1 MTLQSQIK
9 QTTYGPLLT
18 TAGRKEKNMIGVSLR
33 FSDRY
38 RPGLRAG
45 LLAFSVALAGCAVG
59 PDHHLPVVQ
68 VGDHYK
74 EAEGW
79 KQATPSDAAPRPD
92 WWRAFNDPQL
102 DRLMAEML
110 QDNLDIAQAEAR
122 QRQAQALVRSAGAGF
137 FPTVA
142 TSASATRAGGGTGG
156 GGGGLGGSGGGGV
169 GNQYSLSGNVSW
181 EVDLWGRVRR
191 TVEAGQ
197 AGAQASAADVANT
210 RLSMQSTLA
219 QTYFQLRAFDAE
231 KDLFQQTVAAYE
243 RSLEM
248 TQNRY
253 DAGVAAQADVATAR
267 TQLENARTQMLALER
282 QRAQLEHA
290 LAVLLGRAPSQFGLE
305 VGSLAGLVP
314 IVPAAGLPSQLL
326 ERRPDI
332 AAAERRTAQAN
343 ARIGVAQSAWFPDL
357 TLSAQT
363 GYRGSQWA
371 EWLSAPFHFW
381 SLGPAL
387 ALTIFDGGARQAQL
401 DEARAAYD
409 EQVAAYRLTVLS
421 ALQEVEDFLVQLRVL
436 EQEQET
442 QGRALAAAR
451 ESLQLTQN
459 QYDAGLIDYLSVVQV
474 ETTALNAERA
484 ALSLR
489 LSRLIASVQLMT
501 ALGGGWQVD
510 DLEPDHVEAV
520 SGS

>member
-1 MTLQSQIK
+1 MDGIGLNLQNKSVQ
-9 QTTYGPLLT
+9 
-18 TAGRKEKNMIGVSLR
+18 RLR
-33 FSDRY
+33 MAVVAVC
-38 RPGLRAG
+38 L
-45 LLAFSVALAGCAVG
+45 ALAGCAVG
-59 PDHHLPVVQ
+59 PDYQLPVVQ
-68 VGDHYK
+68 AGDHYK
-74 EAEGW
+74 EVEGW
-79 KQATPSDAAPRPD
+79 KQARPSDDAPRPD
-92 WWRAFNDPQL
+92 WWRDFQDPQL
-102 DRLMAEML
+102 DRLMTQML
-110 QDNLDIAQAEAR
+110 EANLSIVQAQAR

-137 FPTVA
+137 FPTLG
-142 TSASATRAGGGTGG
+142 TSASATRSG
-156 GGGGLGGSGGGGV
+156 GGSGSAGSGQGASGGGA

-191 TVEAGQ
+191 TVEAGE
-197 AGAQASAADVANT
+197 AGAQASAADLANT

-231 KDLFQQTVAAYE
+231 KELYQQTVAAYE
-243 RSLEM
+243 RSLQM

-253 DAGVAAQADVATAR
+253 VAGVAAQADVASAR

-290 LAVLLGRAPSQFGLE
+290 LAVLLGRAPSQFDLQA
-305 VGSLAGLVP
+305 GSLSAVVP
-314 IVPAAGLPSQLL
+314 GIPAGLPSQLL

-343 ARIGVAQSAWFPDL
+343 ARIGVAQAAWFPDL
-357 TLSAQT
+357 TLSAQA

-387 ALTIFDGGARQAQL
+387 ALTLFDGGARRAQL
-401 DEARAAYD
+401 EEARAVYD
-409 EQVAAYRLTVLS
+409 EQVATYRLTVLG
-421 ALQEVEDFLVQLRVL
+421 ALQEVEDYLVQLRVL

-442 QGRALAAAR
+442 QGRALASAR

-474 ETTALNAERA
+474 EATALSAERS
-484 ALSLR
+484 ALALR
-489 LSRLIASVQLMT
+489 LSRLLASVQLMT
-501 ALGGGWQVD
+501 ALGGGWQGQQLD
-510 DLEPDHVEAV
+510 TSEA
-520 SGS
+520 SAAS

>member
-1 MTLQSQIK
+1 M
-9 QTTYGPLLT
+9 
-18 TAGRKEKNMIGVSLR
+18 AGKPPVSARMKERKMKGIGLS
-33 FSDRY
+33 FPDRY
-38 RPGLRAG
+38 RPGLRAATLAV
-45 LLAFSVALAGCAVG
+45 LLALTGCAVG
-59 PDHHLPVVQ
+59 PDYRLPVVQ

-79 KQATPSDAAPRPD
+79 TQARPSDEAPRPD
-92 WWRAFNDPQL
+92 WWRSFEDPRL
-102 DRLMAEML
+102 DGLMREML
-110 QDNLDIAQAEAR
+110 AANLTIAQAEAR
-122 QRQAQALVRSAGAGF
+122 NRQAQALVRSAGAGF
-137 FPTVA
+137 FPTVGS
-142 TSASATRAGGGTGG
+142 SASATRSGGGSGNAGTGS
-156 GGGGLGGSGGGGV
+156 GSGGGT

-191 TVEAGQ
+191 TVEASE
-197 AGAQASAADVANT
+197 AGAQAGAADVAAT

-231 KDLFQQTVAAYE
+231 KELYRQTVAAYE

-253 DAGVAAQADVATAR
+253 AAGVAAQADVASAR
-267 TQLENARTQMLALER
+267 TQLENARAQMLALDR

-305 VGSLAGLVP
+305 AGPLLAGVVP
-314 IVPAAGLPSQLL
+314 EPPAGLPSQLL

-343 ARIGVAQSAWFPDL
+343 ARIGVAQAAWFPDL
-357 TLSAQT
+357 TLSAQA

-387 ALTIFDGGARQAQL
+387 AFTIFDGGARQGQL
-401 DEARAAYD
+401 EEARAVYD
-409 EQVAAYRLTVLS
+409 EQVSAYRLTVLS
-421 ALQEVEDFLVQLRVL
+421 ALQEVEDYLVQLRVL
-436 EQEQET
+436 AQEQET
-442 QGRALAAAR
+442 QGRALASAR
-451 ESLQLTQN
+451 ESLQLTRN
-459 QYDAGLIDYLSVVQV
+459 QYDAGMIDYLSVVQV
-474 ETTALNAERA
+474 EATALSAERS

-501 ALGGGWQVD
+501 ALGGGWQVSE
-510 DLEPDHVEAV
+510 LERPEADTV
-520 SGS
+520 QSQ

>member
-1 MTLQSQIK
+1 MN
-9 QTTYGPLLT
+9 G
-18 TAGRKEKNMIGVSLR
+18 IGLSLR
-33 FSDRY
+33 DWCRS
-38 RPGLRAG
+38 GQRAG
-45 LLAFSVALAGCAVG
+45 LLAISLALAGCAVG
-59 PDHHLPVVQ
+59 PDYHLPVVQ

-79 KQATPSDAAPRPD
+79 KQASPNDAAPRPD
-92 WWRAFNDPQL
+92 WWREFQDPQL
-102 DRLMAEML
+102 DRLMGEML
-110 QDNLDIAQAEAR
+110 EANLDIAQAEAR
-122 QRQAQALVRSAGAGF
+122 RRQAQALVRSAGAGF
-137 FPTVA
+137 FPTVGA
-142 TSASATRAGGGTGG
+142 SASATRSG
-156 GGGGLGGSGGGGV
+156 GGSGNGNSGTPGGGA

-191 TVEAGQ
+191 TVEAGE
-197 AGAQASAADVANT
+197 AGADASAADVANT

-231 KDLFQQTVAAYE
+231 KGLFEQTVAAYE
-243 RSLEM
+243 RSLET

-253 DAGVAAQADVATAR
+253 AAGVAAQADVATAR

-305 VGSLAGLVP
+305 AGRLAGVVP
-314 IVPAAGLPSQLL
+314 GIPAGLPSQLL

-343 ARIGVAQSAWFPDL
+343 ARIGVAQAAWFPDL
-357 TLSAQT
+357 TIGAQA

-387 ALTIFDGGARQAQL
+387 ALTLFDGGARQAQL

-421 ALQEVEDFLVQLRVL
+421 ALQEVEDYLVQLRVL
-436 EQEQET
+436 AQEQET
-442 QGRALAAAR
+442 QGRALASAR

-474 ETTALNAERA
+474 EATALSAERS

-489 LSRLIASVQLMT
+489 LSRLLASVQLMT
-501 ALGGGWQVD
+501 ALGGGWQVV
-510 DLEPDHVEAV
+510 DLEPEVVGAV
-520 SGS
+520 DPSEVSSR